1 MSFVPYITC
10 YVQLLNLITRAG
22 GGRGIWHAT
31 RAPLGKLNPDACRHI
46 SSGGKGWLAQHGEKL
61 KQVTKEYGKVAVVF
75 HSSVFIAALGAAYT
89 SIRMGVDIRH
99 VKVPFVNL
107 EDVDPDAGS
116 FFLAYLVT
124 LATDTASVFAQ
135 DQLAALWRVSF
146 PTAPV
151 ESPLT
156 PHPRWLE
163 IGFSSADPWLDI
175 HTTMHLH
182 CLLYVAEHQNKL
194 YMRLLRRNV
203 FPVVQTLLLLLD
215 TLVAHVDGKGPCPC
229 CSRPNQGDLFDGLEF
244 LYEERRGSELELVF
258 TRMVIEFDKSTSR
271 LPSRFTETRQL
282 IERLMR
288 QRPTCQNILTLPVM
302 PTWCDILLCRT

>member
-75 HSSVFIAALGAAYT
+75 HSSVFIATLGAAYT

-124 LATDTASVFAQ
+124 LATGTRDIY
-135 DQLAALWRVSF
+135 REREVSLL
-146 PTAPV
+146 PTPSFICRSTPRCHHCHIDAVDCPIAPQV
-151 ESPLT
+151 
-156 PHPRWLE
+156 LE
-163 IGFSSADPWLDI
+163 ANVI
-175 HTTMHLH
+175 
-182 CLLYVAEHQNKL
+182 
-194 YMRLLRRNV
+194 RNV
-203 FPVVQTLLLLLD
+203 VFE
-215 TLVAHVDGKGPCPC
+215 
-229 CSRPNQGDLFDGLEF
+229 FDG
-244 LYEERRGSELELVF
+244 
-258 TRMVIEFDKSTSR
+258 
-271 LPSRFTETRQL
+271 
-282 IERLMR
+282 
-288 QRPTCQNILTLPVM
+288 
-302 PTWCDILLCRT
+302 